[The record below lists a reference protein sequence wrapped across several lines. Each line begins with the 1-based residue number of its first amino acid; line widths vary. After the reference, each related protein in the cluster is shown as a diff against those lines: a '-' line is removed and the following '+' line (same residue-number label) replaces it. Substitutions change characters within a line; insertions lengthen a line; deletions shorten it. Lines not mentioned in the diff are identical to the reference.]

1 MAGRN
6 LLRMTTIAL
15 FHSVLGMRP
24 GMLDAADRL
33 RSRGHQVLAVDQYDG
48 RVFDDYDEADA
59 FVRQVGFPE
68 FMQRAV
74 QAVHALPDGFVCV
87 GFSNGGGM
95 AEYVATQRAV
105 AGVVMCSGTLPLP
118 LIGIEAWPTGVSAQI
133 HYMTD
138 DPFRHAG
145 WAETVAESVTA
156 AGGQVELFNYSGH
169 GHLFTD
175 ATLPDEYDPD
185 AAELLWQRVYSF
197 CEQHGEGAPG

>member
-1 MAGRN
+1 M
-6 LLRMTTIAL
+6 LPVMTTIAL

-24 GMLDAADRL
+24 GILDAADRL
-33 RSRGHQVLAVDQYDG
+33 HGQGHQVFPVDQYDG
-48 RVFDDYDEADA
+48 RVFDEYDEANA
-59 FVRQVGFPE
+59 FVQQIGFPE
-68 FMQRAV
+68 LMRRAV
-74 QAVHALPDGFVCV
+74 EAAENLADGFVCV

-105 AGVVMCSGTLPLP
+105 AGVVMCSGALPLSM
-118 LIGIEAWPTGVSAQI
+118 IGVDAWPAGVPAQI

-138 DPFRHAG
+138 DPFRHEG

-156 AGGQVELFNYSGH
+156 AGGQAELFDYTGA

-197 CEQHGEGAPG
+197 CKQHGGRATGAT